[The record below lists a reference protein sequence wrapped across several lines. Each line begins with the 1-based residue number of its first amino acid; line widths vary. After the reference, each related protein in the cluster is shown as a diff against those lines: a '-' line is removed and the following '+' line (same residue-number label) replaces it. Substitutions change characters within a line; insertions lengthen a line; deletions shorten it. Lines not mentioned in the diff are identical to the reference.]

1 MSEFLGLDI
10 LSIYLEF
17 LKIQLG
23 LIKNRELKQVHA
35 TLGDLTF
42 LIVKKYLLFIYYVSK
57 VKKH

>member
-1 MSEFLGLDI
+1 MSECLGLDI

-23 LIKNRELKQVHA
+23 LIKNHELKQVHA

-42 LIVKKYLLFIYYVSK
+42 LIVKGYLLFICYVSK

>member
-23 LIKNRELKQVHA
+23 LIKNCELKQVHA

-42 LIVKKYLLFIYYVSK
+42 LIVKEYLLFIYYVSK